1 MSNTTSPRAGASVPA
16 ADSNNNA
23 NGTTT
28 ATLVTA
34 SGNGTVPAGV
44 AANGTVPAP
53 ATGADE
59 ADSPP
64 ARRADQDQEIA
75 AAISGTAKTIQIVL
89 DDTAI
94 NKVMTKWSFKKEKL
108 NTGLKLCEAA
118 QNQWDARQTAIGRQT
133 ECTSQVNRLFN
144 EAVKAYSDFRET
156 ARTELQDEA
165 SLQALSVTDAVPDE
179 LGKFL
184 THARG
189 AYHCAKMEPYVS
201 ALGEYGYDEDGLDD
215 QLKALDALDKA
226 DQEQSK
232 AIADAQ
238 KATRLRDEAAAPVRD
253 FGNKLRKIARRAF
266 RNDPEQA
273 RKLDI

>member
-1 MSNTTSPRAGASVPA
+1 MSNTTSPRAGTTVPA
-16 ADSNNNA
+16 EDSNNNA

-53 ATGADE
+53 ATGADA

-75 AAISGTAKTIQIVL
+75 GVISGTAKTIQIVL
-89 DDTAI
+89 DDTTI

-165 SLQALSVTDAVPDE
+165 SLQTLSVTDAVPDE

-189 AYHCAKMEPYVS
+189 AYNCAKMEPYVS

-238 KATRLRDEAAAPVRD
+238 KATRLRDEAATPVRD